1 MSTHSI
7 YEDYLE
13 KARKIKDQTNKSTI
27 IYKKNS
33 STKFYYS
40 SIPKEAVFKVVKDK
54 TNPNKQRRESI
65 KGYTVKK
72 ALEYSAV
79 DKVKD
84 DLENILENETSLHE
98 SDFKEKHISLETQD
112 GIKLTSQEEI
122 DELYTQWSETFT
134 DRKNGKDAEHL
145 VFSTKEPASKEA
157 ILNAARETLKETL
170 ASKGF
175 HYAFGIHNDTE
186 NTHVHAIVRSYNPET
201 GNQLSFGKRRTWI
214 WKNDIGGLSC

>member
-1 MSTHSI
+1 MNTLSI
-7 YEDYLE
+7 YEDYLD
-13 KARKIKDQTNKSTI
+13 KARKIKNQTNKSTI
-27 IYKKNS
+27 IYKSNGS
-33 STKFYYS
+33 SNFYYS

-84 DLENILENETSLHE
+84 DLENTLNKENSLHE

-122 DELYTQWSETFT
+122 DELYSKWSETFT

-145 VFSTKEPASKEA
+145 VF
-157 ILNAARETLKETL
+157 L
-170 ASKGF
+170 
-175 HYAFGIHNDTE
+175 
-186 NTHVHAIVRSYNPET
+186 
-201 GNQLSFGKRRTWI
+201 Q
-214 WKNDIGGLSC
+214 KNLLQKK